1 MPTPMEI
8 RKERLRQLEQ
18 RERKIVEMRRK
29 NMPFS
34 VIAATLGIS
43 RQRAHAIYAAATE
56 RGE

>member
-1 MPTPMEI
+1 MEI